1 MLVSIFLDG
10 KPDVF
15 YPEGCSRTQP
25 LTVEHAAYYNYREM
39 KKVSGEFAKIRGAR
53 AVGILLTEQ
62 DAFVTY
68 NTGDALMKWEYKS
81 EMRTKA
87 LMKHVL
93 CRQRMSGQ
101 YQNENIK
108 GLILGADMGVCCDVD
123 PSDQEISIN
132 DTLI

>member
-1 MLVSIFLDG
+1 MLVSIFRDG

-39 KKVSGEFAKIRGAR
+39 KEVSGEFAKIRGAR

-62 DAFVTY
+62 DAFMTY

-87 LMKHVL
+87 L
-93 CRQRMSGQ
+93 S
-101 YQNENIK
+101 N
-108 GLILGADMGVCCDVD
+108 
-123 PSDQEISIN
+123 SW
-132 DTLI
+132 